1 MGRARMVALC
11 DLMVVGLRVGG
22 SEENM
27 EVGIRW
33 LTGFK
38 IINYE
43 DILERAER
51 ATVEVEVRER

>member
-1 MGRARMVALC
+1 MVALC